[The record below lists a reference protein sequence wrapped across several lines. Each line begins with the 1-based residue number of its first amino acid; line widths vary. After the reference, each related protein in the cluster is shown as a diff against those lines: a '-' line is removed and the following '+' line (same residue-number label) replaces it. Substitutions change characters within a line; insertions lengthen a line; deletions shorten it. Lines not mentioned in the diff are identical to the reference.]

1 MPDRQRQILVAGVG
15 NSWLQDDGFGS
26 AVVKR
31 LGELELPGGV
41 RVLDFGTG
49 GLDLAY
55 EVMRGYDAL
64 LLVDV
69 SKQGGEPG
77 TLYVIDPRDEEIKPI
92 DDGETVNPHGMD
104 PHTVLRFIKTVGG
117 SPGKVTVIA
126 CEPAEVEEMGL
137 ALSPEVQAA
146 VGKAVDL
153 VIDTVAELQTD
164 AAYED
169 AGAEAEA

>member
-1 MPDRQRQILVAGVG
+1 MAERERQILVAGVG
-15 NSWLQDDGFGS
+15 NSWLSDDGFGS
-26 AVVKR
+26 EVVKR
-31 LGELELPGGV
+31 LGELKLPDGV
-41 RVLDFGTG
+41 NVLDFGTG

-64 LLVDV
+64 LLIDV

-77 TLYVIDPRDEEIKPI
+77 TLYVIDPNDEEIKPI

-104 PHTVLRFIKTVGG
+104 PHTVLRFIKTIGG

-137 ALSPEVQAA
+137 SLTPEVQAA
-146 VGKAVDL
+146 VGRAVDL
-153 VIDTVAELQTD
+153 TVNTIAELQTD
-164 AAYED
+164 AAYEE
-169 AGAEAEA
+169 AGA